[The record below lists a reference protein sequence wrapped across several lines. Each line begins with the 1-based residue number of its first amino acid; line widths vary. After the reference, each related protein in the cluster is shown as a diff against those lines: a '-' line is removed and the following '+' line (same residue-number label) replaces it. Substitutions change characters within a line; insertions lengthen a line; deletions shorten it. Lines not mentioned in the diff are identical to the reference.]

1 MGSKSDSA
9 LVKNYCENHYGEL
22 FDFGY
27 LSSHHFQ
34 MIEYNN
40 LRMIVSRLEKQG
52 ILHKISKGIFI
63 IGETSKDSYDVII
76 EHYTSNGNGMP
87 AKEYLLF
94 KLGIIDQEPKYKE
107 IYSRLATGN
116 KQIGNIKVIKNSSS
130 FLKGIPANINLLIE
144 LISCLKLVKDVEALA
159 LTIKISELAQKYD
172 NSYLATYVLYDYGR
186 INFIKLESFLNSI
199 NISNEVMK
207 IYETKIRNID
217 KSKSGWIS

>member
-27 LSSHHFQ
+27 LSSHHFE

-52 ILHKISKGIFI
+52 FLKKISKGIFV
-63 IGETSKDSYDVII
+63 IGETNENIDDLVFM
-76 EHYTSNGNGMP
+76 HYTNNGNGMP
-87 AKEYLLF
+87 AGEYLLF
-94 KLGIIDQEPKYKE
+94 KLDIIEKEPEFKE
-107 IYSRLATGN
+107 IYSRLAVGN
-116 KQIGNIKVIKNSSS
+116 RQIGNIKVIQNMSS
-130 FLKGIPANINLLIE
+130 FLKGNPANINLLIE
-144 LISCLKLVKDVEALA
+144 LISSLKKVNETEALA
-159 LTIKISELAQKYD
+159 LTIKISELSQKYD
-172 NSYLATYVLYDYGR
+172 DSYLLAYVRYDYGR

-217 KSKSGWIS
+217 KSK

>member
-1 MGSKSDSA
+1 MGSKSDST

-27 LSSHHFQ
+27 LSSHHFE

-52 ILHKISKGIFI
+52 FLKKISKGIFV
-63 IGETSKDSYDVII
+63 IGETNENIDDLVFM
-76 EHYTSNGNGMP
+76 HYTNNGNGMP
-87 AKEYLLF
+87 AGEYLLF
-94 KLGIIDQEPKYKE
+94 KLGIIEKEPEIKE
-107 IYSRLATGN
+107 IYSRLSVGN
-116 KQIGNIKVIKNSSS
+116 RQIGNIKVIHNMSS
-130 FLKGIPANINLLIE
+130 FLKGKPADINLLIE
-144 LISCLKLVKDVEALA
+144 MISCLKIVKESEAFALA
-159 LTIKISELAQKYD
+159 IKISELAQKYD
-172 NSYLATYVLYDYGR
+172 DSSLLAYVRYDYGR

-217 KSKSGWIS
+217 KSK

>member
-9 LVKNYCENHYGEL
+9 LVKKYCENHYGEL
-22 FDFGY
+22 FVFGY
-27 LSSHHFQ
+27 LCSHHFE

-52 ILHKISKGIFI
+52 FLKKISKGIFI
-63 IGETSKDSYDVII
+63 IGETKENIDDLVFM
-76 EHYTSNGNGMP
+76 HYTNNGNGMP
-87 AKEYLLF
+87 AGEYLLF
-94 KLGIIDQEPKYKE
+94 KLGIIEKEPEIKE
-107 IYSRLATGN
+107 IYSRLAVGN
-116 KQIGNIKVIKNSSS
+116 RQIGNIKLIQNMSS
-130 FLKGIPANINLLIE
+130 FLKGNPVNINLLIE
-144 LISCLKLVKDVEALA
+144 LISSLKKANETEALG

-172 NSYLATYVLYDYGR
+172 DSYLLAYVRYDYGR

-217 KSKSGWIS
+217 KSK